1 MEIYNLVR
9 ASIILLVTI
18 ESSLYKVYNFPSSLT
33 TGLNRFKDW
42 IWGIQWKGKY
52 AKYHEIRKLNG
63 HLTLEAT
70 KLTLELTIFRFP
82 NAIRVM
88 VGKR

>member
-1 MEIYNLVR
+1 MKTYTFYEVDEIFCLTKFLILIYSIKIYIMEIYNLVR

-42 IWGIQWKGKY
+42 IWGI
-52 AKYHEIRKLNG
+52 
-63 HLTLEAT
+63 
-70 KLTLELTIFRFP
+70 
-82 NAIRVM
+82 
-88 VGKR
+88 

>member
-9 ASIILLVTI
+9 ASIILLVII

-42 IWGIQWKGKY
+42 IWGI
-52 AKYHEIRKLNG
+52 
-63 HLTLEAT
+63 
-70 KLTLELTIFRFP
+70 
-82 NAIRVM
+82 
-88 VGKR
+88 